1 MRALPP
7 AAGRFAAWS
16 VPPALVILV
25 VWLTFGGPA
34 WDARVPI
41 AAGGDASFYLAQ
53 SKTTLDHGWWWWNP
67 SLGLPVEYPPLIFGQ
82 TTNVDQALVWIAGRF
97 TSDVGLAVNIT
108 WIGMLALSALTASWG
123 LRRLGVSAVSAGAAG
138 VLFALSPLALYRHIG
153 HMSLVMYLVPLAA
166 TAAMLLASADRGS
179 VWRRRDV
186 VVLSIGCALVG
197 FNYIYNAFFGAAL
210 IAAGL
215 AIGFARTRSRPLLKS
230 GAIWLGALVVA
241 TVLNLLPTQ
250 LAWRQHGGPLGVE
263 HLSTESELY
272 GLKIRHLV
280 TPVYDHWFPPFK
292 AWVDADTAASFTD
305 TENRV
310 SRLGTVAAIG
320 WLALMAS
327 LVIPARRDPEH
338 AGDPVP
344 AAARL
349 ALVALLLATIG
360 GFGSLWSLISPA
372 IRGYNRIAPFIAFF
386 ALVAVAVW
394 IDRRTRTRW
403 PRVRAAAWAVL
414 LVAGISDQ
422 LTPLRSLAAGAP
434 GMARVWHELGAF
446 MGDLEAR
453 LPPGA
458 AIMQLP
464 LRPYPGDPG
473 VLKMGVYDHFLPY
486 LVSRRLRWS
495 YPALSYQQ
503 QKWQAQFER
512 VPATEWPTFLS
523 QAGFRAILIDRA
535 AYRDGGRALA
545 DGLRAAPGAPVM
557 IAENHRY
564 FVLDLRRP

>member
-1 MRALPP
+1 
-7 AAGRFAAWS
+7 

-41 AAGGDASFYLAQ
+41 AAGGDASFYLSQ

-67 SLGLPVEYPPLIFGQ
+67 SLGLPLEYPPLIFGQ
-82 TTNVDQALVWIAGRF
+82 TTNVDQALVWLVGRF

-108 WIGMLALSALTASWG
+108 WIVMLALSAVTASWG

-153 HMSLVMYLVPLAA
+153 HLSLVMYLVPLPA
-166 TAAMLLASADRGS
+166 TAAMLLASADRDS
-179 VWRRRDV
+179 AWRRSDLV
-186 VVLSIGCALVG
+186 ILSVGGALVG

-210 IAAGL
+210 VSVGL
-215 AIGFARTRSRPLLKS
+215 AIGFARTRSRLLVKT
-230 GAIWLGALVVA
+230 GAVWLGAIVLA
-241 TVLNLLPTQ
+241 TVLNLVPTQ
-250 LAWRQHGGPLGVE
+250 LAWRQHGLPLGVE
-263 HLSTESELY
+263 HLATESEYY

-280 TPVYDHWFPPFK
+280 TPVYNHWFPPFK
-292 AWVDADTAASFTD
+292 SWVDAETAASFSD

-310 SRLGTVAAIG
+310 SRLGVVAAIG
-320 WLALMAS
+320 WLALMAT
-327 LVIPARRDPEH
+327 LVIPVRRDQEQ

-349 ALVALLLATIG
+349 AVVALLLATVG

-386 ALVAVAVW
+386 TLVAVAVW
-394 IDRRTRTRW
+394 IDRRTRMR
-403 PRVRAAAWAVL
+403 PRLRAAVWAVL

-422 LTPLRSLAAGAP
+422 LTPVRSLAAGAP

-446 MGDLEAR
+446 VGDLEAR
-453 LPPGA
+453 LPAGA
-458 AIMQLP
+458 AVMQLP

-473 VLKMGVYDHFLPY
+473 IEKMGVYDHFLPY
-486 LVSRRLRWS
+486 LVSHHLRWS
-495 YPALSYQQ
+495 YPALSGRQRD
-503 QKWQAQFER
+503 WQAALDR
-512 VPATEWPTFLS
+512 LPIREWPAFLAQS
-523 QAGFRAILIDRA
+523 GFQAILIDRA
-535 AYRDGGRALA
+535 AYFDRGQALA
-545 DGLRAAPGAPVM
+545 DELRAAPGAPATL
-557 IAENHRY
+557 AESHRY
-564 FVLDLRRP
+564 IVLDLRRP